1 MNLKAGG
8 FLAIGVKVMEDNY
21 YPIKVT
27 NGYSLLRFSRSGW
40 EKMVNENN
48 LYIFGEGLFLKG
60 LNYVIKA

>member
-40 EKMVNENN
+40 EKMGKAIGSESFFIKKG
-48 LYIFGEGLFLKG
+48 IF
-60 LNYVIKA
+60 